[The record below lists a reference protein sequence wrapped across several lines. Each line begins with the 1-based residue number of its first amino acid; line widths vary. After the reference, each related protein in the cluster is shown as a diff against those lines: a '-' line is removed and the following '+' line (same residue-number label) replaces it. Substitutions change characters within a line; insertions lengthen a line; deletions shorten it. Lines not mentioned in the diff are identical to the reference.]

1 MALQQCVL
9 CVDNYYTEKVRS
21 NFQFVSELYWC
32 YLNRERIFYGCNNK
46 MAVTLR
52 PKIWF
57 QYLAQRVPKCAILHW
72 LTPLCRV
79 PEQHHS
85 VTALADG
92 YHPETF
98 LNKTEVEQCNVKL
111 TTLLDHV
118 AVPSGLERYK
128 VKPTSKFKLL
138 PPWGEWKMTN

>member
-9 CVDNYYTEKVRS
+9 CVDNYYTKKWEEIS
-21 NFQFVSELYWC
+21 SLFLSYIDVSWIGKEY
-32 YLNRERIFYGCNNK
+32 FMGCNNK

-57 QYLAQRVPKCAILHW
+57 QYVAQRVAKCAILHW

>member
-1 MALQQCVL
+1 M
-9 CVDNYYTEKVRS
+9 
-21 NFQFVSELYWC
+21 
-32 YLNRERIFYGCNNK
+32 GCNNK

-57 QYLAQRVPKCAILHW
+57 QSLAQRVAKCAILRW

-79 PEQHHS
+79 PEQCHS
-85 VTALADG
+85 VTVLADG

-98 LNKTEVEQCNVKL
+98 YKTEVEQCNAKP

-118 AVPSGLERYK
+118 AVSSGLEHCK

-138 PPWGEWKMTN
+138 PPWGEWKNTKFFPSLEWPRLIAEEPNGIW